1 MISDLVEK
9 EFERIRAK
17 EWEDITQEEK
27 NDLLRCAFLLKEIKQ
42 YMLNSDDP
50 FAMLKSM
57 ALTQEDIELLE
68 RLDPEGTMEAQH

>member
-9 EFERIRAK
+9 ELERIKAK

-27 NDLLRCAFLLKEIKQ
+27 NDLLRLVWLAQQFKSYTI
-42 YMLNSDDP
+42 NHDDP

-57 ALTQEDIELLE
+57 ALRQDDIELLE
-68 RLDPEGTMEAQH
+68 KLDPEGTSEAQH

>member
-27 NDLLRCAFLLKEIKQ
+27 NDLLRCVFLAQQIKQ
-42 YMLNSDDP
+42 YTLNSDDP

-57 ALTQEDIELLE
+57 ALREADIEMLE
-68 RLDPEGTMEAQH
+68 KLDPDGTIEARH